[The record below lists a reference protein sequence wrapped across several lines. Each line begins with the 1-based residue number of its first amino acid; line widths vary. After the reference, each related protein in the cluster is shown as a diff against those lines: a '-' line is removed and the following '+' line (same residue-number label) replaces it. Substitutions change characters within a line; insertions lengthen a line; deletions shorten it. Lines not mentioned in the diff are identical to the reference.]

1 MFPLDPPENVR
12 KPKVFWRFQGIK
24 REHWEEGLILFL
36 VVEVSENGLIE
47 ILSSKMLPQ
56 NLTVKNPVISPNF
69 LVWKFCGK
77 AQFPHSFG

>member
-36 VVEVSENGLIE
+36 VVEVSENGLTG

-56 NLTVKNPVISPNF
+56 NLP
-69 LVWKFCGK
+69 L
-77 AQFPHSFG
+77 